1 MFPRIR
7 ISLYRLPDAYVFA
20 KDTPRCRIVSLVLP
34 ILTHVFQT
42 AEAETLQ
49 AIGKSGEVTNGRCCV
64 RTPNLYFF
72 SPEAS
77 THVQEYLQDAINL
90 KQYVLKYYEPQTPGD
105 KQPQCFEIGDC
116 LGRWLKNFHQWATLP
131 QQAALW
137 DIAAANKHLQQI
149 KNATYYEYLVNL
161 IDKFPGLLSGN
172 RELFETLRALAEE
185 ELKDDG
191 NLQPCHG
198 DFWTGK

>member
-1 MFPRIR
+1 MFLRIR
-7 ISLYRLPDAYVFA
+7 IFLYRLPDAYVSA
-20 KDTPRCRIVSLVLP
+20 KNAPHCLIVSLVLP
-34 ILTHVFQT
+34 FLTHVFQT

-49 AIGKSGEVTNGRCCV
+49 AIGKSGEVINGHYRVC
-64 RTPNLYFF
+64 TPNLYFF
-72 SPEAS
+72 SPGAS

-90 KQYVLKYYEPQTPGD
+90 KQYVLKYYEPQTPRD
-105 KQPQCFEIGDC
+105 KQPQCFGIGDC
-116 LGRWLKNFHQWATLP
+116 LGRWLKSFHQWAVLP

-137 DIAAANKHLQQI
+137 NIAAANKHLQQI

-172 RELFETLRALAEE
+172 RELFQTLRALAEE
-185 ELKDDG
+185 ELRDDG